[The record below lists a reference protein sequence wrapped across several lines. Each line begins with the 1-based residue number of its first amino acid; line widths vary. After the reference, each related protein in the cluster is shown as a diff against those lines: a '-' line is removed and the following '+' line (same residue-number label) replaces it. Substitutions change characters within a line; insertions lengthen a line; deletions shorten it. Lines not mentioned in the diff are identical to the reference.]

1 MSVPVAAAG
10 ASASF
15 GRALGE
21 SAASTG
27 TTGLINGFL
36 GQLFGGMNARRQWRF
51 QQKQMKLQ
59 QQYALEQMQKQS
71 ELSYA
76 NWQKQF
82 DYENAYN
89 DPSKVFDRYLKAGV
103 TPAAV
108 LGSSGVGV
116 NATMSGGSASMPSAS
131 GPSGGTPVSPGVFPP
146 GDPTVVAQNM
156 IAQSTVDRNSAAA
169 NRDNAEA
176 RSIDDQNVGHQLYT
190 LIAETRVALD
200 KAVAKHN
207 LAAADV
213 LKVQES
219 IEKNALFISDATLLS
234 AIDEKKN
241 QAALTAAEVRRLG
254 IENEH
259 LGTVLS
265 AQALMMN
272 SQAALNQVLGEQA
285 REVIES
291 LRLNNLDTANEL
303 VRNWDKRF
311 EVDIPNPQYSE
322 NLRSNNPIVR
332 ANPGPPSFK
341 VSMSLKDFYDKTAIN
356 EANASDFLPEQARI
370 ALRNAKVDPYVEI
383 SKALIGVAASVAGAG
398 IIRGGVSRA
407 ARTISAGGSSSNS
420 TGSSLTTRYDSKGNL
435 VGYAKTEMNRS
446 GYSSTYNT
454 SRRTR

>member
-1 MSVPVAAAG
+1 MPIPAASA
-10 ASASF
+10 ASF
-15 GRALGE
+15 GQALGQ
-21 SAASTG
+21 SAASAG
-27 TTGLINGFL
+27 TTGLISGAL

-59 QQYALEQMQKQS
+59 QKYALEQMQKQS

-76 NWQKQF
+76 NWQRQF

-131 GPSGGTPVSPGVFPP
+131 GPAGGSSVSPGVFSP
-146 GDPTVVAQNM
+146 GDPTAIAQNM
-156 IAQSTVDRNSAAA
+156 VAQSTVDRNAAAA

-176 RSIDDQNVGHQLYT
+176 RSIDDQNVGNQLYT
-190 LIAETRVALD
+190 LMAEARVALD
-200 KAVAKHN
+200 QATAKHN

-241 QAALTAAEVRRLG
+241 QAALVAGEVRRLN
-254 IENEH
+254 IENDH
-259 LGTVLS
+259 LGDILS
-265 AQALMMN
+265 AQAFMMN
-272 SQAALNQVLGEQA
+272 TQAALNEALGGQA

-291 LRLNNLDTANEL
+291 LRLNNLDTSYEL
-303 VRNWDKRF
+303 MRNWDKRF
-311 EVDIPNPQYSE
+311 DIEIPNPQYSE
-322 NLRSNNPIVR
+322 NLRSRNPIVR

-341 VSMSLKDFYDKTAIN
+341 ISMSLKDFHDKTIIN
-356 EANASDFLPEQARI
+356 NANASDFLPEQARI
-370 ALRNAKVDPYVEI
+370 ALRNAKLDPYVEI
-383 SKALIGVAASVAGAG
+383 SKALIGVAGSVAGAG
-398 IIRGGVSRA
+398 IIRGGMSRA
-407 ARTISAGGSSSNS
+407 AGTISAGGSSSS
-420 TGSSLTTRYDSKGNL
+420 SAGSSLTTRYDSSGNV
-435 VGYAKTEMNRS
+435 VGYVKTEMNRS
-446 GYSSTYNT
+446 GHSSSYNN
-454 SRRTR
+454 SRRTH